1 MFFLGSLTVSLSAAA
16 IFVLA
21 FEFPFTRVEKLLVSI
36 NNCLVVQI
44 IPISL
49 QVGKL
54 ISALMGGPK
63 TGGVQTLQKNTQ
75 TQSLPALNISK
86 KEEAG
91 KKTVKND
98 ETSGTED
105 SGKGSQ
111 KSLSSTE

>member
-1 MFFLGSLTVSLSAAA
+1 M
-16 IFVLA
+16 
-21 FEFPFTRVEKLLVSI
+21 EKLLVSI

-75 TQSLPALNISK
+75 TQSLPELNISK

-105 SGKGSQ
+105 SGKACKKIHTSP
-111 KSLSSTE
+111 E